1 MKDVLHPIE
10 ETIRQYFI
18 PAITGCNLCS
28 DDERVL
34 LSLPVKL
41 GGLGIS
47 ILTDSSNQEYNNSRL
62 VTEKS
67 TNNIINQNK
76 TYDPL
81 KDEIKAIK
89 NNIKNSKLT
98 SAERKLSDLREKLEE
113 KRKRQNEIVQEVGC
127 SNWLTSLP
135 LK

>member
-1 MKDVLHPIE
+1 MLKGFKHKYTYFLRTIPDMKDVLHPIE

-18 PAITGCNLCS
+18 LAITGGHLCS

-47 ILTDSSNQEYNNSRL
+47 ILTDSSDQEYNNSRL

-67 TNNIINQNK
+67 TNNINQNK

-81 KDEIKAIK
+81 KMMSYLLFKRMAI
-89 NNIKNSKLT
+89 
-98 SAERKLSDLREKLEE
+98 
-113 KRKRQNEIVQEVGC
+113 
-127 SNWLTSLP
+127 
-135 LK
+135 